1 MLESTKK
8 KLSQFQGQKR
18 SPSKMV
24 GGAKL
29 HLESSPILARD
40 AWRTQE
46 KSGAHQD
53 PDVPPTETE
62 PELPLIV

>member
-1 MLESTKK
+1 
-8 KLSQFQGQKR
+8 
-18 SPSKMV
+18 MV

-40 AWRTQE
+40 AWKTQE
-46 KSGAHQD
+46 KSCAHQD